1 MMDSIL
7 AGADTGNYEENV
19 KRRWKEIKD
28 LFQLNKYRKTRSGEL
43 NVDGINPGGSERRLD
58 GTRPAG
64 TNSSR
69 KGAGGGTADLYAAF
83 ISEEGEAG
91 ELVTRDSNLPKTT
104 WISVEEGTRENGDLE
119 DRAARY
125 SREENTIYINR
136 DFRVFEGLRTASSES
151 YPHASEFDVKRSVE
165 EWVSL
170 QLTESV
176 MGVLSLQGSPEW
188 SDAATIDVALSS
200 EALTAAVM
208 PRYAT
213 YSLIKRQL
221 GSVVGASVKS

>member
-1 MMDSIL
+1 
-7 AGADTGNYEENV
+7 
-19 KRRWKEIKD
+19 
-28 LFQLNKYRKTRSGEL
+28 
-43 NVDGINPGGSERRLD
+43 
-58 GTRPAG
+58 
-64 TNSSR
+64 
-69 KGAGGGTADLYAAF
+69 LYAAF

-151 YPHASEFDVKRSVE
+151 YPHASEVDVKRSVE

-188 SDAATIDVALSS
+188 SDAATIDTALSS